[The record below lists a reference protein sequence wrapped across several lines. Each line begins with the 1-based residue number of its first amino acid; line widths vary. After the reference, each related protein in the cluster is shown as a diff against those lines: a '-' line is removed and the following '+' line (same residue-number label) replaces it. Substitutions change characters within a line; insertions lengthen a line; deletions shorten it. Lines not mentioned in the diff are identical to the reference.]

1 MAKRKREA
9 AAKKKVKKRNT
20 REKSQIKALD
30 MEAYEEL
37 LTWAKD
43 KDINLNGVEPRRIPG
58 RGMGIV
64 ATKPLEEDE
73 TILTVPST
81 TLRTYET
88 VHPSISRAL
97 PKDISIHGL
106 LAADLAFD
114 PSPSVKYRQWNAV
127 CPSRED
133 IWDYLPLTW
142 DRQLREFLPRKALE
156 LLLKQEAKFEKDWSM
171 VQQSKLLSPGPDQK
185 ENKSLEEKEC
195 GTLNKSITRDDY
207 LYAWLL
213 VNTRTFYHETPKT
226 KKFNKDDRMVL
237 QPVADL
243 FNHTSYDPS
252 AEETEGNR
260 KTCSVAFSPTAFT
273 ITTTRPYAAGEEVYI
288 CYGNHSNDFLLIEYG
303 FLFDENVWDEVCI
316 DDAILPLLDQAQT
329 QSQSQQQQQQPPRK
343 GTRRL
348 NERGKKDPKSQ
359 ASQQKPPKSPKEVLK
374 ETGFLGNYNLD
385 PRNPTGCYRT
395 QVALRALAALADSPG
410 PQGEKKFRAFIDY
423 GQDPWEESLEEQAKL
438 NALLS
443 QALKRW
449 SSDVIEKKIRD
460 GLDNLEWREGHEGV
474 VGRECHRGLLSMRW
488 MQVKRMVDRALK
500 ELEG

>member
-9 AAKKKVKKRNT
+9 AGKTKGNKRNT
-20 REKSQIKALD
+20 REKDQPKLSK

-37 LTWAKD
+37 LIWAKE
-43 KDINLNGVEPRRIPG
+43 KGIVLNGVEPRRIPG

-64 ATKPLEEDE
+64 ATKPLKENQ
-73 TILTVPST
+73 TILTVPSN
-81 TLRTYET
+81 TLRTYKN
-88 VHPSISRAL
+88 VHPSIARAL

-114 PSPSVKYRQWNAV
+114 PYPSAKYRQWNVV
-127 CPSRED
+127 CPTRED
-133 IWDYLPLTW
+133 IWDSLPLTW
-142 DRQLREFLPRKALE
+142 DHRLREFLPKRALE

-171 VQQSKLLSPGPDQK
+171 VQQSKLLSPRSG
-185 ENKSLEEKEC
+185 EKEDESSEEEE
-195 GTLNKSITRDDY
+195 GGKLNKSITRDDY

-226 KKFNKDDRMVL
+226 KKFKKEDRMVL

-252 AEETEGNR
+252 AEDKEGNR
-260 KTCSVAFSPTAFT
+260 KICSVAFSPTAFT
-273 ITTTRPYAAGEEVYI
+273 ITTTRPYTAGEEVYI

-316 DDAILPLLDQAQT
+316 DDAILPLLDQHHQPSPAHL
-329 QSQSQQQQQQPPRK
+329 QQQPPPK
-343 GTRRL
+343 KTTRRL

-359 ASQQKPPKSPKEVLK
+359 ASDQPPKSPKHLLE

-395 QVALRALAALADSPG
+395 QVALRAVSALSDNPG
-410 PQGEKKFRAFIDY
+410 PQGEKKFRAFVDY
-423 GQDPWEESLEEQAKL
+423 GQDPWEESPEEQAKL
-438 NALLS
+438 NALLA
-443 QALKRW
+443 QALKQWRGG
-449 SSDVIEKKIRD
+449 VI
-460 GLDNLEWREGHEGV
+460 G
-474 VGRECHRGLLSMRW
+474 
-488 MQVKRMVDRALK
+488 K
-500 ELEG
+500 EILEGLSQL

>member
-1 MAKRKREA
+1 MVKRKRQA
-9 AAKKKVKKRNT
+9 AGNEKGIKRKT
-20 REKSQIKALD
+20 QGKDQKRSSK

-37 LTWAKD
+37 LVWAKD
-43 KDINLNGVEPRRIPG
+43 KGIILNGVAPRRIPG

-64 ATKPLEEDE
+64 ATKPLKADT
-73 TILTVPST
+73 TILTVPSK

-88 VHPSISRAL
+88 VHPSIARAL
-97 PKDISIHGL
+97 PKDITIHGL

-114 PSPSVKYRQWNAV
+114 PSPSAKYRQWNAV
-127 CPSRED
+127 CPTRD
-133 IWDYLPLTW
+133 DVWDSLPLTW
-142 DRQLREFLPRKALE
+142 DHQLRKFLTKRALD
-156 LLLKQEAKFEKDWSM
+156 LLLKQEAKFEKDWTM
-171 VQQSKLLSPGPDQK
+171 VQQSSLLSLRSDGEEDESTK
-185 ENKSLEEKEC
+185 EDGK
-195 GTLNKSITRDDY
+195 LNKTITRDDY

-226 KKFNKDDRMVL
+226 KKFKKEDRMVL

-252 AEETEGNR
+252 ADEKEGNK

-273 ITTTRPYAAGEEVYI
+273 ITTTRPYIEGEEVYI

-316 DDAILPLLDQAQT
+316 DDAILPLLDQAQP
-329 QSQSQQQQQQPPRK
+329 QLPQQPAK
-343 GTRRL
+343 KVTRRL

-359 ASQQKPPKSPKEVLK
+359 EQQPPKSAKDLLE
-374 ETGFLGNYNLD
+374 EYDFLGNYNLD

-395 QVALRALAALADSPG
+395 QVALRAVSALADNSG
-410 PQGEKKFRAFIDY
+410 PEGEKKFRAFVDY
-423 GQDPWEESLEEQAKL
+423 GQDPWEDSEEEQKKL
-438 NALLS
+438 NAMLA

-449 SSDVIEKKIRD
+449 RGDVVDEMVA
-460 GLDNLEWREGHEGV
+460 GLKRLEEVDRK
-474 VGRECHRGLLSMRW
+474 CHRDMLLMRW
-488 MQVKRMVDRALK
+488 RQVGRMVDRALE